1 MQAAATIFRGLR
13 PSSPPQC
20 FGVLDR
26 LWAQLRARRLDRALA
41 RGVPAEG
48 SQALSWRAQVLTR
61 PSVTHELGTE
71 LRRLVSEAHEPGR
84 ALLRVHADAERLLSV
99 EAELRRLASRLD
111 SARPSHPAGVAKV
124 RLLLTDGT
132 GPLYGGSSVQALSA
146 AVEDAI
152 LALA

>member
-1 MQAAATIFRGLR
+1 MQAVATIFHGHR
-13 PSSPPQC
+13 SPPPAQC

-26 LWAQLRARRLDRALA
+26 LWARLRARRLDQALA
-41 RGVPAEG
+41 RGVPAED
-48 SQALSWRAQVLTR
+48 SPALSWRAQVLAR

-71 LRRLVSEAHEPGR
+71 LRRLVSEAHDPGR
-84 ALLRVHADAERLLSV
+84 ALLRVQADPERLISV

-132 GPLYGGSSVQALSA
+132 GPLYGCSSVQALDA
-146 AVEDAI
+146 AVQDAFV
-152 LALA
+152 ALA